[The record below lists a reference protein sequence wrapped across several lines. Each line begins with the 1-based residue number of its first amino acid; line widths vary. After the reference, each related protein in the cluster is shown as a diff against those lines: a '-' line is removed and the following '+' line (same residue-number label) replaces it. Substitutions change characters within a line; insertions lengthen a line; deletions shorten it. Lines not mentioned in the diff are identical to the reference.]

1 MAAKTNS
8 KPPETLKTEF
18 RTDQSAHF
26 GSPPIL
32 LGPRRPPPLPRT
44 GSPRSLA
51 GSPLMSVQ
59 PSFEAQ
65 LQLQYADGLA
75 LPAALPS
82 GSLLHMPCV
91 PPQAA
96 VETCTLAM
104 MVQPPEDPLEP
115 TGKPPWS
122 DWG

>member
-1 MAAKTNS
+1 
-8 KPPETLKTEF
+8 
-18 RTDQSAHF
+18 
-26 GSPPIL
+26 
-32 LGPRRPPPLPRT
+32 
-44 GSPRSLA
+44 
-51 GSPLMSVQ
+51 MSVQ

-122 DWG
+122 DWGWLGVTGFEEPQGGVRDCRFRSVPFCGVTSVGSVTAFRDSGWPWVHAYE